1 MKVLVLMGGTS
12 AEREVSLQSG
22 TAVLEALRNIG
33 YQAEGWD
40 FDPETLDTIQK
51 SKPDV
56 VFIALHGKPGEDG
69 TVQGLLDLWGI
80 PYTGSGLAT
89 SAICIDK
96 CLTKK
101 YLALEG
107 IPTAP
112 YVIIGQNEYEN
123 NSRETCRNLASKLGV
138 PLVVKPPTQG
148 SSIGTVIIKD
158 SSQIGPAIEQAFKY
172 DNFVL
177 AEQYIAGSEVTVGIL
192 GNHDHDLQVLPII
205 EITSANEFYDY
216 DSKYT
221 QGKCEHIIPARI
233 KEDVQ
238 HKVNQIAAAAYRL
251 LRCRGF
257 GRVDFRIDEKGNPFV
272 LEVNTIPGMT
282 AMSLV
287 PDAARAAGIS
297 FEQLVDRIVKL
308 ALES

>member
-1 MKVLVLMGGTS
+1 
-12 AEREVSLQSG
+12 
-22 TAVLEALRNIG
+22 
-33 YQAEGWD
+33 
-40 FDPETLDTIQK
+40 
-51 SKPDV
+51 
-56 VFIALHGKPGEDG
+56 
-69 TVQGLLDLWGI
+69 
-80 PYTGSGLAT
+80 
-89 SAICIDK
+89 
-96 CLTKK
+96 
-101 YLALEG
+101 
-107 IPTAP
+107 
-112 YVIIGQNEYEN
+112 
-123 NSRETCRNLASKLGV
+123 
-138 PLVVKPPTQG
+138 
-148 SSIGTVIIKD
+148 
-158 SSQIGPAIEQAFKY
+158 IGPAIEQAFKY

-287 PDAARAAGIS
+287 PDAAQAAGIS